1 MLDGNVI
8 VKSVRGIS
16 KAPLL
21 TQPLSPQHLNAEALR
36 LSPAIF
42 QERVSGNHHLRV
54 HCFGKKIL
62 AVRIDSESLD
72 WRGNV
77 NVPFVS
83 YEVPDDLRVLILDV
97 LRRLN
102 LKMGIMDLKLD
113 EHGTPVWLEIN
124 QQGQFLFVE
133 GISGLKLASAFAEFL
148 YDEASQNGRS
158 SGSSDATTDTVID

>member
-1 MLDGNVI
+1 MFH
-8 VKSVRGIS
+8 
-16 KAPLL
+16 LL
-21 TQPLSPQHLNAEALR
+21 
-36 LSPAIF
+36 
-42 QERVSGNHHLRV
+42 
-54 HCFGKKIL
+54 
-62 AVRIDSESLD
+62 
-72 WRGNV
+72 
-77 NVPFVS
+77 VS